1 MHEHMTLQD
10 FILSVFSIG
19 TPFLICCYCCF
30 KCTNKF
36 LEENR
41 NDQDSDDEYIESELS
56 PSSERQRNVFLNSD
70 EESFDEQ
77 QNEDHSPRTIRI
89 IQKYGHF
96 KPDYSDT
103 SSSDDSYIS
112 DEEQAY
118 G

>member
-1 MHEHMTLQD
+1 MHEHMSLQD

-56 PSSERQRNVFLNSD
+56 PLSRTH
-70 EESFDEQ
+70 EESFTSSEEEYFSDP
-77 QNEDHSPRTIRI
+77 SPRTLRVID
-89 IQKYGHF
+89 KYGHY
-96 KPDYSDT
+96 KPDYSDI
-103 SSSDDSYIS
+103 SSSESQ
-112 DEEQAY
+112 DEEEEY

>member
-1 MHEHMTLQD
+1 MHTHITLQE
-10 FILSVFSIG
+10 FILMIFFTG
-19 TPFLICCYCCF
+19 TPFLICCYCCC

-36 LEENR
+36 LEDNR
-41 NDQDSDDEYIESELS
+41 NDENSDDEYIENELS
-56 PSSERQRNVFLNSD
+56 AVSERRRNLFLNSD

-77 QNEDHSPRTIRI
+77 QNDDHSPRTIRI

-103 SSSDDSYIS
+103 SSSDDSYIT